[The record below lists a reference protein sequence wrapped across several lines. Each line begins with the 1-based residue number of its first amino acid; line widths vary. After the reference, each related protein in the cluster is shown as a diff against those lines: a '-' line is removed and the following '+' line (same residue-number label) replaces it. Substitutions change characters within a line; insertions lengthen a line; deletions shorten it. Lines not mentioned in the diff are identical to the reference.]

1 MVSGVKESK
10 VLLILGNQLFPVK
23 YLPPAEDVQVFMAED
38 LDLCTYYRFHKHKIM
53 LFLAAMR
60 TYADEIKAAGY
71 RVQYCTLNESAGRTQ
86 SYEQKLEAFLQSRKA
101 LELITFEIEDKFMEK
116 RIAGLCSKLKIR
128 QKPLPSPMFLTSR
141 DQFAEYLRRS
151 KKPFMKTF
159 YEQRR
164 RDLKILMTVDGSPL
178 GGKFSF
184 DEDNR
189 ESLPDDVA
197 APNLPKIT
205 ANHHVKNVGELV
217 SVLFPG
223 HPGEVKDFWLPV
235 SYKDSSEWFDD
246 FLEKRFKDFGVYE
259 DAITKRDMALFHSVL
274 SPMMNLGL
282 LTPEHIVNRTL
293 IFAQKNKIPMNSLE
307 GFIRQVI
314 GWREFVR
321 GIYQNFSERQDRE
334 NFFKHERKLTESWY
348 QGTTG
353 LPPLDDAI
361 KKTAKYGWAHHIER
375 LMIISCVMLLTQIDP
390 REVHRWF
397 MEMYVDSSD
406 WVMGPNVYGM
416 GQFSDGGIFA
426 TKPYICGSNYI
437 LKMSDYKKGPWC
449 EEWDGLYWKFVA
461 EKFQFLGK
469 NPRLSMM
476 VAMWKKKSP
485 EQQEA
490 LLDAANR
497 FMTRNSK

>member
-1 MVSGVKESK
+1 M
-10 VLLILGNQLFPVK
+10 
-23 YLPPAEDVQVFMAED
+23 
-38 LDLCTYYRFHKHKIM
+38 T
-53 LFLAAMR
+53 AM
-60 TYADEIKAAGY
+60 
-71 RVQYCTLNESAGRTQ
+71 
-86 SYEQKLEAFLQSRKA
+86 
-101 LELITFEIEDKFMEK
+101 
-116 RIAGLCSKLKIR
+116 CSKLKIR
-128 QKPLPSPMFLTSR
+128 QTLLHSPMFLTSR
-141 DQFAEYLRRS
+141 EQFSAYLKRS

-164 RDLKILMTVDGSPL
+164 RELKILMNADGTPI

-197 APNLPKIT
+197 VPKLPKIT
-205 ANHHVKNVGELV
+205 QGDHARNVGALATE
-217 SVLFPG
+217 LFPG
-223 HPGEVKDFWLPV
+223 HPGEAKDFWLPV
-235 SYKDSSEWFDD
+235 SYKDSIAWLDE

-259 DAITKRDMALFHSVL
+259 DAITSRDLALFHSVL

-282 LTPEHIVNRTL
+282 LTPEEIVKRTL
-293 IFAQKNKIPMNSLE
+293 LFAQKKKIPMNSLE

-321 GIYQNFSERQDRE
+321 GIYQNFSERQDHE
-334 NFFKHERKLTESWY
+334 NFFKHTRKLTDSWY
-348 QGTTG
+348 HGTTG

-375 LMIISCVMLLTQIDP
+375 LMMISCVMLLSQIDP

-437 LKMSDYKKGPWC
+437 LKMSDYKKGSWC

-461 EKFQFLGK
+461 EKFQYLGK

-476 VAMWKKKSP
+476 VAMWGKKSLD
-485 EQQEA
+485 QKEA
-490 LLDAANR
+490 LLAAADR
-497 FMTRNSK
+497 FMNRNTK